1 MEAVTSKEGST
12 AKVLREARVSDVAG
26 RGAIG
31 LSPSPRPSRLAAAPP
46 RSGVARCLSHLVIT
60 VIRGNDLPA
69 GAARLPQLCR
79 GGPAVSSTSEGQ
91 TCKFP

>member
-12 AKVLREARVSDVAG
+12 AKVFREARVSDVAG

-31 LSPSPRPSRLAAAPP
+31 LSPSLRRSLLAAALP
-46 RSGVARCLSHLVIT
+46 RSGIARCLSHLLLT

-69 GAARLPQLCR
+69 GAGRLPQLCR
-79 GGPAVSSTSEGQ
+79 GGAAVSSTSEGQ